1 MFVNR
6 VSELELLEKRHVSGK
21 AEFFVLYGR
30 RRVGK
35 TELLARFVRVNGLYS
50 LYQTWD
56 QRYHY
61 GLHSLLR
68 STQFYLAQTKRI

>member
-6 VSELELLEKRHVSGK
+6 VSELALLEKHYRSNR

-35 TELLARFVRVNGLYS
+35 TELLAHFCEANRMFFL
-50 LYQTWD
+50 
-56 QRYHY
+56 
-61 GLHSLLR
+61 
-68 STQFYLAQTKRI
+68 

>member
-6 VSELELLEKRHVSGK
+6 TTELELLEKRYASGK

-35 TELLARFVRVNGLYS
+35 TELLAHFCEGKRAIFLF
-50 LYQTWD
+50 LTWALKSPCVLGFPV
-56 QRYHY
+56 Q
-61 GLHSLLR
+61 
-68 STQFYLAQTKRI
+68 

>member
-6 VSELELLEKRHVSGK
+6 LAELNLLEKRFTSGQ

-35 TELLARFVRVNGLYS
+35 TGLLAHFCE
-50 LYQTWD
+50 
-56 QRYHY
+56 
-61 GLHSLLR
+61 
-68 STQFYLAQTKRI
+68 AK